1 MSKKILTQELIEQK
15 LADKGY
21 PLTHDEGMTYE
32 FMLKKV
38 CEYYDAE
45 ISEDWDDNADFF
57 IYSETTADGYEV
69 YIATNSPRNPSINED
84 VYYYDSD
91 LAEALENALVDG
103 ARIYVDYLQ
112 DDYVHEAAE
121 AAYDYL
127 YEELINETENEL
139 IDEGYEYEDEAEVA

>member
-1 MSKKILTQELIEQK
+1 MSKKILTQELIEQT
-15 LADKGY
+15 LEDKGY
-21 PLTHDEGMTYE
+21 PITHDEGMTYE

-45 ISEDWDDNADFF
+45 ISEDWNDNADFF

-69 YIATNSPRNPSINED
+69 YIATNSPSTPSINED

-91 LAEALENALVDG
+91 LASSLEDALIDG

-121 AAYDYL
+121 SAYDYL
-127 YEELINETENEL
+127 YERLIEETENEL
-139 IDEGYEYEDEAEVA
+139 IDEGYEYENETEVA

>member
-1 MSKKILTQELIEQK
+1 MSKKILTQELIEK
-15 LADKGY
+15 RLAEKGY
-21 PLTHDEGMTYE
+21 PLTHGEGMTYE

-69 YIATNSPRNPSINED
+69 YIATNSPRTPSINED

-112 DDYVHEAAE
+112 DDYVNEAAE
-121 AAYDYL
+121 SAYDYL
-127 YEELINETENEL
+127 YERLIEETENEL
-139 IDEGYEYEDEAEVA
+139 IDEGYEYEDETEVD

>member
-112 DDYVHEAAE
+112 DDYVHGAAE

>member
-1 MSKKILTQELIEQK
+1 MSKKILTQELIEQT
-15 LADKGY
+15 LEDKGY
-21 PLTHDEGMTYE
+21 PMTHGEGMTYE

-38 CEYYDAE
+38 CKYYNAE
-45 ISEDWDDNADFF
+45 IGEDWNDDADFF

-69 YIATNSPRNPSINED
+69 YIATNNSSSPSINED

-91 LAEALENALVDG
+91 LHERLEDALIDG

-112 DDYVHEAAE
+112 DDYVNEAAE
-121 AAYDYL
+121 SAYDYL
-127 YEELINETENEL
+127 YERLIEETENEL

>member
-21 PLTHDEGMTYE
+21 PLTHGEGMTYE

-38 CEYYDAE
+38 CDYYDAE
-45 ISEDWDDNADFF
+45 ISEDWNDDADFF

-69 YIATNSPRNPSINED
+69 YIATNSPNTPSINED

-91 LAEALENALVDG
+91 LASLLEDALIDG

-112 DDYVHEAAE
+112 DDYVREAAE
-121 AAYDYL
+121 SAYDYL
-127 YEELINETENEL
+127 YERLIEETENEL
-139 IDEGYEYEDEAEVA
+139 IDEGYEYENEAEVA

>member
-45 ISEDWDDNADFF
+45 ISEDWNDDADFF

-69 YIATNSPRNPSINED
+69 YIATNSPRNPNINED
-84 VYYYDSD
+84 VYYYDND
-91 LAEALENALVDG
+91 LGEALEDALIDG

-112 DDYVHEAAE
+112 DNYVQYAAE
-121 AAYDYL
+121 QVYDHL
-127 YEELINETENEL
+127 YEELLQETGNEL
-139 IDEGYEYEDEAEVA
+139 IDEGYEYENEAEVA

>member
-1 MSKKILTQELIEQK
+1 MSKKLTEELIEQR
-15 LADKGY
+15 LAEKGY

-57 IYSETTADGYEV
+57 IYSESTADGYEV
-69 YIATNSPRNPSINED
+69 YIATNSPSTPSINED

-91 LAEALENALVDG
+91 LAGALEDALVEG
-103 ARIYVDYLQ
+103 GKIYVEDLQ
-112 DDYVHEAAE
+112 ADYVQEAAE
-121 AAYDYL
+121 CAYDYL
-127 YEELINETENEL
+127 YERLIEETENEL
-139 IDEGYEYEDEAEVA
+139 LDEGYEYEDEEE

>member
-1 MSKKILTQELIEQK
+1 MSKKLTEELIEQR
-15 LADKGY
+15 LAEKGY
-21 PLTHDEGMTYE
+21 PLTHGEGMTYE

-69 YIATNSPRNPSINED
+69 YIATNSPSTPSINED

-91 LAEALENALVDG
+91 LASTLEDALIDG

-121 AAYDYL
+121 SAYDYL
-127 YEELINETENEL
+127 YERLIEETENEL

>member
-21 PLTHDEGMTYE
+21 PLTHGEGMTYE

-38 CEYYDAE
+38 CDYYDAE
-45 ISEDWDDNADFF
+45 ISEDWNDNADFF

-69 YIATNSPRNPSINED
+69 YIATNSPSTPSINED

-91 LAEALENALVDG
+91 LASSLEDALIDG

-121 AAYDYL
+121 SAYDYL
-127 YEELINETENEL
+127 YDQLLEETENEL
-139 IDEGYEYEDEAEVA
+139 IDEGYEYEEETEVA

>member
-1 MSKKILTQELIEQK
+1 MSKKIITQELIEQK

-21 PLTHDEGMTYE
+21 PLTHDEGVTYE

-45 ISEDWDDNADFF
+45 ISEDWNDDADFF
-57 IYSETTADGYEV
+57 IYSESTADGYEV
-69 YIATNSPRNPSINED
+69 YIATNSPSTPSINED

-91 LAEALENALVDG
+91 LASTLEDALIDG

-112 DDYVHEAAE
+112 DDYVREAAE
-121 AAYDYL
+121 SAYDYL
-127 YEELINETENEL
+127 YERLIEETENEL
-139 IDEGYEYEDEAEVA
+139 IDEGYEYENEAEVA

>member
-1 MSKKILTQELIEQK
+1 MSKKLTEELIEQR
-15 LADKGY
+15 LAEKGY
-21 PLTHDEGMTYE
+21 PLTHGEGMTYE

-69 YIATNSPRNPSINED
+69 YIATNSPNTPSINED

-91 LAEALENALVDG
+91 LASTLEDALVDG

-121 AAYDYL
+121 SAYDYL
-127 YEELINETENEL
+127 YERLIEETENEL

>member
-1 MSKKILTQELIEQK
+1 MSKKILTQELIEQT
-15 LADKGY
+15 LAEKGY
-21 PLTHDEGMTYE
+21 PLTHGEGMTYE
-32 FMLKKV
+32 FILKKV

-69 YIATNSPRNPSINED
+69 YIATNSPNTPSINED

-91 LAEALENALVDG
+91 LAGLLEDALIYG

-121 AAYDYL
+121 SAYDYL
-127 YEELINETENEL
+127 YERLIEETENEL
-139 IDEGYEYEDEAEVA
+139 LDEGYEYEDEEE

>member
-1 MSKKILTQELIEQK
+1 MSKKILTEKLIEQK
-15 LADKGY
+15 LAEKGY
-21 PLTHDEGMTYE
+21 PLTHDEGVTYE

-57 IYSETTADGYEV
+57 IYSESTADGYEV
-69 YIATNSPRNPSINED
+69 YIATNNSSNPSINED

-91 LAEALENALVDG
+91 LHERLEDALCDG

-112 DDYVHEAAE
+112 DDYVNEAAE
-121 AAYDYL
+121 RAYDNL
-127 YEELINETENEL
+127 YEDLINETENEL

>member
-15 LADKGY
+15 LAEKGY

-38 CEYYDAE
+38 CDYYDAE
-45 ISEDWDDNADFF
+45 ISDDWNDDADFF

-84 VYYYDSD
+84 VYYYDND
-91 LAEALENALVDG
+91 LGERLEDALIDG

-112 DDYVHEAAE
+112 DDYVQYAAE
-121 AAYDYL
+121 QVYDHL
-127 YEELINETENEL
+127 YEELLEETENEL
-139 IDEGYEYEDEAEVA
+139 IDEGYEYEDETEVA

>member
-21 PLTHDEGMTYE
+21 PLTHGEGMTYE

-38 CEYYDAE
+38 CDYYDAE
-45 ISEDWDDNADFF
+45 ISEDWNDNADFF

-69 YIATNSPRNPSINED
+69 YIATNSPSTPSINED

-91 LAEALENALVDG
+91 LASSLEDALIDG

-121 AAYDYL
+121 SAYDYL
-127 YEELINETENEL
+127 YDQLLEETENKL
-139 IDEGYEYEDEAEVA
+139 IDEGYEYENEAEVA

>member
-21 PLTHDEGMTYE
+21 PLTHGGDLSYDD
-32 FMLKKV
+32 MLKKV

-69 YIATNSPRNPSINED
+69 YICTNNPSTPSINED

-91 LAEALENALVDG
+91 LGEALENALVDG

-112 DDYVHEAAE
+112 DDYVNEAAE
-121 AAYDYL
+121 SAYDYL
-127 YEELINETENEL
+127 YERLIEETENEL
-139 IDEGYEYEDEAEVA
+139 IEEGYEYEDETEVA

>member
-1 MSKKILTQELIEQK
+1 MSKKILTQELIEK
-15 LADKGY
+15 RLAEKGY
-21 PLTHDEGMTYE
+21 PLTHGEGMTYE

-69 YIATNSPRNPSINED
+69 YIATNSPNTPSINED
-84 VYYYDSD
+84 VYYYDND
-91 LAEALENALVDG
+91 LSSTLEDALIDG

-112 DDYVHEAAE
+112 DDYVHEAAIR
-121 AAYDYL
+121 AYDYL
-127 YEELINETENEL
+127 YERLIEETENEL

>member
-21 PLTHDEGMTYE
+21 PLTHDEGVTYE

-45 ISEDWDDNADFF
+45 ISEDWNDDADFF
-57 IYSETTADGYEV
+57 IYSESTADGYEV
-69 YIATNSPRNPSINED
+69 YIATNSPSTPSINED

-91 LAEALENALVDG
+91 LAGALEDALIDG

-112 DDYVHEAAE
+112 DDYVNEAAE
-121 AAYDYL
+121 SAYDYL
-127 YEELINETENEL
+127 YERLIEETENEL
-139 IDEGYEYEDEAEVA
+139 IDEGYEYEDETEVA

>member
-1 MSKKILTQELIEQK
+1 MSKKLTEELIEQK
-15 LADKGY
+15 LAEKGY
-21 PLTHDEGMTYE
+21 PLTHGEGMTYE

-57 IYSETTADGYEV
+57 IYSESTADGYEV
-69 YIATNSPRNPSINED
+69 YIATNSPSTPSINED

-91 LAEALENALVDG
+91 LAGTLEDALIDG

-112 DDYVHEAAE
+112 DDYVNEAAE
-121 AAYDYL
+121 SAYDYL
-127 YEELINETENEL
+127 YERLIEETENEL

>member
-1 MSKKILTQELIEQK
+1 MSKKLTEELIEQR
-15 LADKGY
+15 LAEKGY

-45 ISEDWDDNADFF
+45 ISEDWNDNADFF

-69 YIATNSPRNPSINED
+69 YIATNSPSTPSINED

-91 LAEALENALVDG
+91 LARKIRRCLN
-103 ARIYVDYLQ
+103 
-112 DDYVHEAAE
+112 
-121 AAYDYL
+121 
-127 YEELINETENEL
+127 
-139 IDEGYEYEDEAEVA
+139 